1 MWVKLQAQMSS
12 TIPGFTRSSLA
23 CQRKFESLLKQHKD
37 ILAKEATGEDRHAYR
52 FKFYDRH
59 ACKFYDKLNRWC
71 QTAANTTSPKASQ
84 FPPETKDKDDGTKK
98 ELVVK
103 EDLEDGKKF
112 WVDSEVELLIGLRTE
127 MDSEFT
133 QHIYKPGT
141 YMHYNCKRCC
151 DISQLPCK

>member
-1 MWVKLQAQMSS
+1 MKIQAQMSS
-12 TIPGFTRSSLA
+12 TIPGFMRSSLA
-23 CQRKFESLLKQHKD
+23 CQRKFDSLLKQHKD

-59 ACKFYDKLNRWC
+59 ACKFYDKLNQWC
-71 QTAANTTSPKASQ
+71 QTAAVPTSSKAS
-84 FPPETKDKDDGTKK
+84 ETKGNDEGVKK

-133 QHIYKPGT
+133 QPGT
-141 YMHYNCKRCC
+141 YILYICKRCC
-151 DISQLPCK
+151 DMS